1 MPFTTVKVI
10 EGVFSHDQKTQFI
23 DKITEA
29 MVEVEGEV
37 EAMRDLTWV
46 VIDEVKVGDWA
57 NRGTAHQPQAE
68 GGLTRAERRGS
79 GDADPRR

>member
-37 EAMRDLTWV
+37 EGEVEAMRDLTWV
-46 VIDEVKVGDWA
+46 VIDEVKVGDCA
-57 NRGTAHQPQAE
+57 I
-68 GGLTRAERRGS
+68 GGRPINPKPKA
-79 GDADPRR
+79 A

>member
-29 MVEVEGEV
+29 MVEVEGE
-37 EAMRDLTWV
+37 AMRDLTWV
-46 VIDEVKVGDWA
+46 VIDEVKVGDCA
-57 NRGTAHQPQAE
+57 I
-68 GGLTRAERRGS
+68 GGRPINPKPKA
-79 GDADPRR
+79 A